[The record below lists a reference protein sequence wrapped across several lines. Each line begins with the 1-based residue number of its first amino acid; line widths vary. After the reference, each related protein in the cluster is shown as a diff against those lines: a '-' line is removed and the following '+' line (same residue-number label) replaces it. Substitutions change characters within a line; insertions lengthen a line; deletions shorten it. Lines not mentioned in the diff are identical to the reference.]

1 VFIDETGFLLHP
13 LVRRTWAPQ
22 GQTPILRMRLRHR
35 CKVSTIGGLSI
46 SPKRR
51 HLGWYL
57 QFHPDQGIGQA
68 EVIEFLRCLLRHL
81 RGRIIVVWD
90 NLGAH
95 KGRELR
101 TWLGRGKR
109 LHLEFLPPYAP
120 ELNPNEYGWAY
131 LKGGDLANYCPADG
145 DQLHEAVV
153 AAGEHAASQQPVL
166 RGFVRGTQLPIAWG

>member
-1 VFIDETGFLLHP
+1 MRF
-13 LVRRTWAPQ
+13 RR
-22 GQTPILRMRLRHR
+22 L

-51 HLGWYL
+51 RLGWYL
-57 QFHPDQGIGQA
+57 QFHPDQGIRQA
-68 EVIEFLRCLLRHL
+68 EVMQFLRYLLRHL
-81 RGRIIVVWD
+81 RGCILVVWD
-90 NLGAH
+90 NLRAH

-101 TWLGRGKR
+101 MWLRRCRR

-145 DQLHEAVV
+145 DELHEAVV
-153 AAGEHAASQQPVL
+153 AAGEQAACQQALL
-166 RGFVRGTQLPIAWG
+166 RGFVRGTQLAIVLG